1 MRIQTSGSRIRQTD
15 SPLPG
20 GESARVRGCRPAFTL
35 IELIIVIT
43 IIAILAA
50 LTTGAVMRYYSV
62 QQQTNTEVT
71 IRKVYEHLKDQ
82 WDTVVRQADKVE
94 SISPQAMAIA
104 GGLGFEKQARVI
116 HIKLRLKQE
125 FPMDFTEII
134 SPYPN
139 DLPPLQVYKDAL
151 AKMSSAGSIP
161 WYQPSPTYQVSP
173 LENATCLYL
182 ALQRSRGGSSLN
194 FDDLGSN
201 AVATDNSGYQ
211 KWIVD
216 GWRTPL
222 IYFRWATKNTEL
234 DGLNPTA
241 PGTPQFTYRDPQDPT
256 GALFDRNWWIP
267 NHNYPAWTSFE
278 TQCHPLL
285 QIRLTTPPDP
295 TWPYVPTTGIGFP
308 YNSGPFANQP
318 PPVPPV
324 PYFVWAYEYYTIPVV
339 ASAGPNKN
347 FGIAFPG
354 LNNPAPG
361 VFFSFPNPMVSDNS
375 GDDNDNIYSYRL
387 RLGARGD

>member
-1 MRIQTSGSRIRQTD
+1 V
-15 SPLPG
+15 G
-20 GESARVRGCRPAFTL
+20 GLRPAFTL

-71 IRKVYEHLKDQ
+71 LRKVYEHLKDQ
-82 WDTVVRQADKVE
+82 WDTVIRQANQE
-94 SISPQAMAIA
+94 PISPQAMAIA
-104 GGLGFEKQARVI
+104 GGPGFEKQARVI

-125 FPMDFTEII
+125 FPMDFNEIAN
-134 SPYPN
+134 PYPT
-139 DLPPLQVYKDAL
+139 DLPPLRMYQDAIAAMPVNAGVTVSTPRQVTP
-151 AKMSSAGSIP
+151 I
-161 WYQPSPTYQVSP
+161 
-173 LENATCLYL
+173 ENATCLYL
-182 ALQRSRGGSSLN
+182 ALQRSRGGASLN

-216 GWRTPL
+216 GWRTPI

-234 DGLNPTA
+234 DGLNPAA
-241 PGTPQFTYRDPQDPT
+241 PGTSQFTYRDPQDPT

-267 NHNYPAWTSFE
+267 NHNWTPNPSTSVWTSFE
-278 TQCHPLL
+278 SQCHSLI
-285 QIRLTTPPDP
+285 QIKSTTPPDL
-295 TWPYVPTTGIGFP
+295 TWPYVPPTGTAFP
-308 YNSGPFANQP
+308 WNSGPFPNQP
-318 PPVPPV
+318 PPAPPA
-324 PYFVWAYEYYTIPVV
+324 PYYVWAYEYYTIPVV

-347 FGIAFPG
+347 FGIYFPS
-354 LNNPAPG
+354 LTPNPATG
-361 VFFSFPNPMVSDNS
+361 TCFSVPNPMVSISPTDTNNYGS
-375 GDDNDNIYSYRL
+375 GIGAYGDDNDNIYSYRL